1 MCPLTRAPFSF
12 WISFTSGQLF
22 ILPWSTSNE
31 MDAKE
36 CIKLGYCST
45 TSAHSF
51 WFVIFSAM
59 VFLSFFL
66 CLLIFSKTF
75 FFLIPILYLPLWH
88 LFCLYNTSHLPSYSY
103 SNRGCAAEPGG
114 GPADQR
120 LHCDRGPQCCPYLC
134 YPGDAAPADHLEEKR
149 HRTKLFGPGG
159 YQCECM
165 LLFFFPFLLVL

>member
-75 FFLIPILYLPLWH
+75 F
-88 LFCLYNTSHLPSYSY
+88 SHS
-103 SNRGCAAEPGG
+103 
-114 GPADQR
+114 R
-120 LHCDRGPQCCPYLC
+120 LVFASLASVLSLQHQSS
-134 YPGDAAPADHLEEKR
+134 
-149 HRTKLFGPGG
+149 
-159 YQCECM
+159 
-165 LLFFFPFLLVL
+165 PFLLLFQQRLCSWAWRRTSRSAFPLWPWVSVLSLPVLSRGHCARRSSGRETASY